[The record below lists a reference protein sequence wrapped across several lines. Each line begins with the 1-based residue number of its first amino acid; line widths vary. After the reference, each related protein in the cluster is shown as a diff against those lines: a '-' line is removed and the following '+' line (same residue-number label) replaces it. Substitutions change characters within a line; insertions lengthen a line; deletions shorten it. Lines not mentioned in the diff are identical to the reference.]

1 MIYVFLFS
9 DDVNNKAPIFNP
21 DTLLPITIQENV
33 KSGYFVRQIL
43 ANDPDLSAQLEFKI
57 DFNASEARNE
67 NGFLVPN
74 LNISDIFHI
83 DKYSGDIEVIG
94 NLDREIAEQYKL
106 MIGKKKEAPKL

>member
-1 MIYVFLFS
+1 M
-9 DDVNNKAPIFNP
+9 NNKTPIFNP
-21 DTLLPITIQENV
+21 DTLLPIIIQENV

-106 MIGKKKEAPKL
+106 MIGKKGSPKIIRIT